1 MHLTASS
8 TAHFLDIYRVR
19 EQVALDGDH
28 DIVEI
33 FRRDEA
39 GANFVLGLE
48 GDERVLIVE
57 VVEELRELGVC
68 DDSLLVLAE
77 VHLDKLGLLQRERD
91 AVMEARLRDDLAELV
106 EADHPGAVGVEQLE
120 GRPVEGIRHTQPA
133 LESKELIERYE
144 AAKEKGNFICIIF
157 VGV

>member
-77 VHLDKLGLLQRERD
+77 VHLDELGLLQRERD
-91 AVMEARLRDDLAELV
+91 AVVQARLCDDLAELV
-106 EADHPGAVGVEQLE
+106 EADHP
-120 GRPVEGIRHTQPA
+120 
-133 LESKELIERYE
+133 
-144 AAKEKGNFICIIF
+144 
-157 VGV
+157 